1 MGNGPASGHPMSPRA
16 WQLQV
21 ALGACRAGRLLTAA
35 SLACTLFALA
45 MLAGQA
51 GQGFGIA
58 RVLWSLAV
66 LAVLPALYLGVRLE
80 LDRALFQRLAEVQDA
95 NGDAL
100 AALDRG
106 LAELG
111 WKLEEGNLRPL
122 SDRVRGVFRLV
133 ARLGGVVGVQLCGML
148 AAAVVT

>member
-1 MGNGPASGHPMSPRA
+1 MSPQA

-21 ALGACRAGRLLTAA
+21 ALGACRAGRLLSAA
-35 SLACTLFALA
+35 SVACTLFALA
-45 MLAGQA
+45 MLAGQT
-51 GQGFGIA
+51 GQGIGIA
-58 RVLWSLAV
+58 RFLWSLAV

-80 LDRALFQRLAEVQDA
+80 LDRALFQRLAEIQDT
-95 NGDAL
+95 NGDNL
-100 AALDRG
+100 AALDRA

-111 WKLEEGNLRPL
+111 WKVGEGALRPL
-122 SDRVRGVFRLV
+122 ADRVGGVFRLV